1 MTVKGSDEVSQKG
14 FFSQLVAAS
23 ELIVCG
29 KGFTNCGITNHL
41 DPDLDAPQPLA
52 VTIRVFCNS
61 LSQETCPASL
71 IFSL

>member
-14 FFSQLVAAS
+14 VFQLVAAS

-29 KGFTNCGITNHL
+29 KGFTNCGITDHL
-41 DPDLDAPQPLA
+41 DPDLDAPLA

>member
-14 FFSQLVAAS
+14 VFQLVAAS